1 MEEAYETKD
10 VEAFTTFWP
19 SFPESR
25 REALADNFRRATSIE
40 VDFQLIDSEFSGDT
54 GVVLANRRDRWLMLD
69 GRGDSDTE
77 VRIDVRKKGELWVI
91 ESLESAE
98 KVSITVEERNR

>member
-1 MEEAYETKD
+1 M
-10 VEAFTTFWP
+10 
-19 SFPESR
+19 
-25 REALADNFRRATSIE
+25 
-40 VDFQLIDSEFSGDT
+40 Q
-54 GVVLANRRDRWLMLD
+54 D
-69 GRGDSDTE
+69 GPGDSDTE